1 MVNSVGIF
9 AYIFSCKDWDK
20 FLYPQG
26 FEELFYL
33 LPNLRQIPF
42 HPLRVLVGDDFQQL
56 LQFEADVLHLGGGAG
71 IEEHF
76 LQQEVIFAE
85 QAAGNVH
92 VLLERG
98 ARRLLVLHDGGE
110 DEGGHERD
118 AERVGHRLVMFFKG
132 VLEDVQLQRLVEVLE
147 EDAAQVVALGDDDG
161 VLVAQVAEAGEGGA
175 EHGVGGDVAEAAL
188 FVEPFQ
194 PGLDGG
200 DVADDAVLG
209 QDGQHLAEGVEGVL
223 HGHGVD
229 DQLRLEVLDFV
240 QRGEAV
246 GVVHEAQL
254 HGVGVVHGRFVLET
268 QYVCKEGAHL
278 AGSKDQYSHFSSP
291 SLTLPL
297 RGGDLEGLF

>member
-1 MVNSVGIF
+1 MKKCNSRRSAFFI
-9 AYIFSCKDWDK
+9 
-20 FLYPQG
+20 LL
-26 FEELFYL
+26 FEMSLYL

-42 HPLRVLVGDDFQQL
+42 HAFGVLVLDDGEQVLQL
-56 LQFEADVLHLGGGAG
+56 RADVGHLGGGAG

-76 LQQEVIFAE
+76 LQQEVVFRE
-85 QAAGNVH
+85 QAAGDGH

-110 DEGGHERD
+110 DEGGDERD
-118 AERVGHRLVMFFKG
+118 GERVGHRLVMFLKG

-147 EDAAQVVALGDDDG
+147 EDASQVVALGDDDG

-194 PGLDGG
+194 SGLDGG

-209 QDGQHLAEGVEGVL
+209 QDGQHLAEGFKGVL

-246 GVVHEAQL
+246 GVVDEAQL
-254 HGVGVVHGRFVLET
+254 HGVGVVDGRLVLKT

-278 AGSKDQYSHFSSP
+278 AGSED
-291 SLTLPL
+291 
-297 RGGDLEGLF
+297 

>member
-1 MVNSVGIF
+1 MKKCNSRRSAFFI
-9 AYIFSCKDWDK
+9 
-20 FLYPQG
+20 LL
-26 FEELFYL
+26 FEMSLYL

-42 HPLRVLVGDDFQQL
+42 HPLGVLVLDDGEQVLQL
-56 LQFEADVLHLGGGAG
+56 RADVGHLGRGAG
-71 IEEHF
+71 IEQDF
-76 LQQEVIFAE
+76 LQQVVVFAE

-92 VLLERG
+92 VFLERG
-98 ARRLLVLHDGGE
+98 ARRLLMLHDGGE

-118 AERVGHRLVMFFKG
+118 AERIGHRLVMLLEG
-132 VLEDVQLQRLVEVLE
+132 VFEDVQLQRLVEVLE

-161 VLVAQVAEAGEGGA
+161 VLVAQVAEAGKGGA
-175 EHGVGGDVAEAAL
+175 EHRVGGDVAEAAL

-194 PGLDGG
+194 SGLDGG

-223 HGHGVD
+223 HRHGVD

-246 GVVHEAQL
+246 GVVDEAQL
-254 HGVGVVHGRFVLET
+254 HGVGVVHGRLVLET

-278 AGSKDQYSHFSSP
+278 AGSEDQYSHKCIY
-291 SLTLPL
+291 L
-297 RGGDLEGLF
+297 